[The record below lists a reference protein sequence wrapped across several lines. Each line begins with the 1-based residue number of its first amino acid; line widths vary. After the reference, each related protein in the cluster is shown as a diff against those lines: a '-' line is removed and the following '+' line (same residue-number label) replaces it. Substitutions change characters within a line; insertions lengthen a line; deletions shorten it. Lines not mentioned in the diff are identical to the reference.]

1 MMEFGWILLSIG
13 LFIILLIL
21 VISSKSDR
29 KHTTKLTIKNNFIIN
44 DDGDPDQ
51 DPNQVIALRF
61 SPVLERNINFDETL
75 ELFNKHNLHFTN
87 SNIFER
93 KNGAENIFYV
103 ANLIEPGTFQLNE
116 NIKGFTFFFKK
127 KGTSDDF
134 GKLREMFKTMKDL
147 DEYFNAKIIDDN
159 GRIVDHSNLDQ
170 LLTINSKHSHS

>member
-13 LFIILLIL
+13 LLIILLIL
-21 VISSKSDR
+21 INSSKSHQ
-29 KHTTKLTIKNNFIIN
+29 KHTTRLTIKKNFIIN
-44 DDGDPDQ
+44 DDD
-51 DPNQVIALRF
+51 DPNQDLNQVVALRL
-61 SPVLERNINFDETL
+61 SPTYKRDVNFNETL
-75 ELFNKHNLHFTN
+75 ELFNKHNLHFTD

-93 KNGAENIFYV
+93 KNGAENVFYV

-134 GKLREMFKTMKDL
+134 RKLTEMFTTMKNL

-159 GRIVDHSNLDQ
+159 GRVVDHSNLDQ
-170 LLTINSKHSHS
+170 LLTIKSKHSHS

>member
-1 MMEFGWILLSIG
+1 MIDLGWILLSIG

-21 VISSKSDR
+21 INSSKSHR
-29 KHTTKLTIKNNFIIN
+29 KHTTKLTIKNKFIIN
-44 DDGDPDQ
+44 NDDDPDQ
-51 DPNQVIALRF
+51 DLNQVVALRF
-61 SPVLERNINFDETL
+61 SPVFERSINFDETL
-75 ELFNKHNLHFTN
+75 ELFNKHNLHFTD

-93 KNGAENIFYV
+93 KNGAENVFYV

-134 GKLREMFKTMKDL
+134 RKLREMFTTMKDL

-159 GRIVDHSNLDQ
+159 GRVVDHSNLDQ
-170 LLTINSKHSHS
+170 LLTIKSKQSHS

>member
-13 LFIILLIL
+13 LLIILLIL
-21 VISSKSDR
+21 INSSKSHQ
-29 KHTTKLTIKNNFIIN
+29 KHTTMLTIKKNFIFN
-44 DDGDPDQ
+44 DD
-51 DPNQVIALRF
+51 DPNLDLNQVVALRL
-61 SPVLERNINFDETL
+61 SPTYKRDVNFNETL
-75 ELFNKHNLHFTN
+75 ELFNKHNLHFTD

-93 KNGAENIFYV
+93 KNGVENVFYV

-134 GKLREMFKTMKDL
+134 RKLREMFTTMKDL

>member
-1 MMEFGWILLSIG
+1 MEFGWILLSIG

-93 KNGAENIFYV
+93 KNGAENMFYV

-159 GRIVDHSNLDQ
+159 GRVVDHSNLDQ
-170 LLTINSKHSHS
+170 LLTIKSKHSHS

>member
-21 VISSKSDR
+21 VISSKNDR

-51 DPNQVIALRF
+51 DPNQVVTLRF

-75 ELFNKHNLHFTN
+75 ELFNKHNLHFTD

-93 KNGAENIFYV
+93 KNGTENIFYV

-127 KGTSDDF
+127 KGTSDDLR
-134 GKLREMFKTMKDL
+134 KLREMFTTMKDL
-147 DEYFNAKIIDDN
+147 DEYFNATIIDDN
-159 GRIVDHSNLDQ
+159 GRVVDHSNLNQ
-170 LLTINSKHSHS
+170 LLNHQE